1 MFSWVSP
8 WDWSCRP
15 RGSKTRLRGLL
26 LASSWLLLGS
36 SWAPLGLLLG
46 PLGFLLA
53 SFGLPSDAPGLVFYE
68 RFCGSRPGTC
78 IVGLGAQKNLL
89 FGYSWFLLAS
99 SWLLL
104 GSSWLALGA
113 SWAPLG
119 LLLGSS
125 WLLLGFP
132 ETLRDSI
139 FTNVFVGLALGP
151 VFSVSGLQKPPLGL
165 FLGSSWPPLGSS
177 WAPLGLLLA
186 PLGLLLGSPETLQ
199 DCFLLAFL
207 WVSPWDLYFRPRDSK
222 KPPLGLFLGSSLP
235 PLGSSWAPL
244 GFLLA
249 PLGLLLGT
257 PETLQDLF
265 FTSVFVGLA
274 LGSVFVASG
283 LRKTSS
289 CTVFGLLLAS
299 CWAPLGL
306 P

>member
-1 MFSWVSP
+1 MLSNSLGRSGTRVLRVFSWVSP

-68 RFCGSRPGTC
+68 RFCGSRPGSC
-78 IVGLGAQKNLL
+78 IVGLGAQKNPL

-104 GSSWLALGA
+104 GLSWLALGA
-113 SWAPLG
+113 FG

-125 WLLLGFP
+125 WPPLGSSWAS
-132 ETLRDSI
+132 LRRSRTR
-139 FTNVFVGLALGP
+139 FLRTFLW
-151 VFSVSGLQKPPLGL
+151 VSPWDLYFRPRGSKKPPLGL

-199 DCFLLAFL
+199 D
-207 WVSPWDLYFRPRDSK
+207 S
-222 KPPLGLFLGSSLP
+222 LF
-235 PLGSSWAPL
+235 
-244 GFLLA
+244 
-249 PLGLLLGT
+249 T
-257 PETLQDLF
+257 N
-265 FTSVFVGLA
+265 VFVGLA
-274 LGSVFVASG
+274 LGPVFSVSG
-283 LRKTSS
+283 LQKTSS
-289 CTVFGLLLAS
+289 WTVLGFLFASSWLLLGS
-299 CWAPLGL
+299 SWLPLGSSWAAL
-306 P
+306 GHP